1 MSGFNVIL
9 APFNVRWEGSDNLSG
24 DGRNLTLVHVYK
36 MGRRLRYV
44 ANTRIDIRVSDIRIS
59 DGKAGYPGIR
69 WEGVA
74 MRIADGKAGT
84 SGCQMGSR

>member
-44 ANTRIDIRVSDIRIS
+44 ANTRIDIRVSDMRIS
-59 DGKAGYPGIR
+59 DGKALRRAPQMGRPGYARIR
-69 WEGVA
+69 WEGRDIR
-74 MRIADGKAGT
+74 MSDGK
-84 SGCQMGSR
+84 